1 MFNIIGVISCLKDV
15 PHSLPVLDFSEIH
28 LVGLALV
35 QALEQKRDEMIQL
48 IYFERL

>member
-1 MFNIIGVISCLKDV
+1 MLNIISVISSLKDV
-15 PHSLPVLDFSEIH
+15 PHSFPVLDFSEIH

-35 QALEQKRDEMIQL
+35 QVLEQKRDEMIQL